1 MSVKDWRPDREPPR
15 QRGDVKIQV
24 IGNLGDANPL
34 DYEGLIVYELWDD
47 DLYYVEAE
55 YWNAP
60 EYDSGPYWVYRF
72 SVENDVFMDL
82 SWVKDWDRV
91 ARYAG
96 ILPVEFWRAARS
108 RDPLDRAQVYR
119 IVGEYHGWENI
130 DSDPEKYTRE
140 EMEKRWPEYA

>member
-1 MSVKDWRPDREPPR
+1 VSVKDWRPDREPPR
-15 QRGDVKIQV
+15 QRGDVKNSGF
-24 IGNLGDANPL
+24 GNLGDANPL

-72 SVENDVFMDL
+72 SVDDDVFMDL

-96 ILPVEFWRAARS
+96 ILS
-108 RDPLDRAQVYR
+108 RGILEGGEIKRPPGSSASISDRRR
-119 IVGEYHGWENI
+119 IPRVGKHRQRPGKVHPRRNG
-130 DSDPEKYTRE
+130 K
-140 EMEKRWPEYA
+140 ALA